1 MRAMHTMA
9 ESQVAWWSPEGGSPD
24 PGVAPEKRGGGNS
37 QKWLAMDTDT
47 VHPPKKK
54 RHTTEGIKP

>member
-1 MRAMHTMA
+1 MA